1 MAAKESIET
10 TLALMRQDIT
20 RMKDDIHEIKN
31 VMQEQVMKFVTR
43 EEFEAKLWPVRT
55 LVFGVTGLLL
65 VAVVGAI
72 IRTALSA

>member
-1 MAAKESIET
+1 MATKESIET

-72 IRTALSA
+72 IRTALAS